1 MVFRYLHRRLRCA
14 RAFTAGQRGPAD
26 FDALAMALLDQ
37 LQAVG
42 VNGQG
47 VGLVADLHFAS
58 QRFVELGH
66 RCLLL
71 RLQARWE
78 AMLAAGCLRGV
89 KAVNESLSPGSAS
102 QAATVSARSEER
114 RVGKECVGT

>member
-14 RAFTAGQRGPAD
+14 LAFTAGQLGPAD

-47 VGLVADLHFAS
+47 VGLVAELHFAS
-58 QRFVELGH
+58 QRFVELGT

-71 RLQARWE
+71 SIKARWE

-89 KAVNESLSPGSAS
+89 RAVKAALILGRTSR
-102 QAATVSARSEER
+102 AAPVSAQ
-114 RVGKECVGT
+114 